1 MAVEKEKLQWMY
13 KNMLTIRNF
22 EEKVAELLPQANATA
37 SFTFT

>member
-22 EEKVAELLPQANATA
+22 EGGGLFAAGKCYYVGEEA
-37 SFTFT
+37 